1 MYFLRH
7 MFKYV
12 MGEVIHQ
19 YPKIKLNETNSIA
32 SHFELSINKTRKNS
46 IVLIIKP
53 ENNETYF
60 FSVEQHNLQNLIDT
74 LIDADKRI
82 TSYKQHTNYE

>member
-19 YPKIKLNETNSIA
+19 YTKIKLNETNSIA